1 MKTIKIIILVLSV
14 TLAIGGVLYFA
25 KDSVEPPVATKDINQ
40 YTENLLSSYQK
51 MDRLSNNKERDKLF
65 DNLLNKI
72 DIYVAENKIKP
83 KEGNKQVKALATRF
97 SQKFLKVS
105 FSNFSQGVWSD
116 ENVAYMLATISKMKE
131 LKNFDNSSA
140 LRGSTM
146 DSLIEA
152 EGIINNYK
160 SAWSI
165 ARGAS
170 YSSVSQARATI
181 NSAMDMVNDK
191 YLSECQDLVTA
202 LNAVKS
208 KLGDSHYK
216 YVRNR
221 IEGLSNYRSY
231 SRDYFEYTLVPE
243 VDQIIRD
250 YENNAAD
257 LYGSVQNVESLW
269 NKSSTYYS
277 EAMNYYDTE
286 ESYYYDPDYD
296 DYDEDSYYYY

>member
-25 KDSVEPPVATKDINQ
+25 KDSVDPPVATKDVDQ
-40 YTENLLSSYQK
+40 YTTNLLEGYQK

-72 DIYVAENKIKP
+72 DVYVAENKIKP

-97 SQKFLKVS
+97 SQKFLKAS

-131 LKNFDNSSA
+131 LKNFDKSSA

-146 DSLIEA
+146 DSLVQA

-160 SAWSI
+160 HAWSI

-181 NSAMDMVNDK
+181 NSALELVNDE
-191 YLSECQDLVTA
+191 YLSRCSDLVSA
-202 LNAVKS
+202 LNGVQS
-208 KLGDSHYK
+208 KLASSHYN
-216 YVRNR
+216 YVCKRV
-221 IEGLSNYRSY
+221 EGLSNYRSY
-231 SRDYFEYTLVPE
+231 SQDYFEYTLVPE

-286 ESYYYDPDYD
+286 DSYYYDPDYD
-296 DYDEDSYYYY
+296 DYYDDSYYYY